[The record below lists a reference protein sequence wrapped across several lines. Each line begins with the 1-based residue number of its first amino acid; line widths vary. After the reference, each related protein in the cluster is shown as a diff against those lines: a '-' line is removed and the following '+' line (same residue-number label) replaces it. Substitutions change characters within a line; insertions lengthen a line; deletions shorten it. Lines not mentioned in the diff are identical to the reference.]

1 MRTLLFLTGLFTSS
15 ALLAA
20 PPPARKPAPAKSAAA
35 RPLASAPLPARVRV
49 AMTTSEGPIVLELD
63 AEHAPLTVANFLK
76 YVAVRRYDGTE
87 FYRAMKYGAQEE
99 ARAGLIQGRARWDGR
114 AIIPPVKHEPT
125 TLSGIKHLDGTISM
139 ARGAVD
145 TATSDF
151 FITLGPM
158 PALDADPSQAGDN
171 LGYAAFGRVVEGM
184 DVVRRIHALPIDM
197 NKGDGIM
204 KGQILATPVK
214 IITTRRLPPPATPPL
229 PAKPQ

>member
-214 IITTRRLPPPATPPL
+214 IITTRRMPTPVQPM
-229 PAKPQ
+229 PGKP